1 MDKKIF
7 LLLWYLYIILQ
18 RKTWTVK
25 SCGTPTLEYV
35 CASVSLPALTTGS
48 SSWSAENLL
57 VSPTACMSSPG
68 HLLSTAGAAE
78 CLEATVATGDRSIG
92 PTKRRAWEKSSF
104 LFSLSSSS
112 TIFIKSIFKLSNKIL
127 PR

>member
-25 SCGTPTLEYV
+25 SCGTPTLKYF
-35 CASVSLPALTTGS
+35 CAGISLPALTTGS
-48 SSWSAENLL
+48 SSWSAVNLL
-57 VSPTACMSSPG
+57 FSCLSSPEDG
-68 HLLSTAGAAE
+68 DSLTTAGATK
-78 CLEATVATGDRSIG
+78 LGFEATVGTGDRSVG
-92 PTKRRAWEKSSF
+92 PSKRRAWENSSF

-112 TIFIKSIFKLSNKIL
+112 TILVKSILKLKIM

>member
-25 SCGTPTLEYV
+25 SCGTPTLKYF
-35 CASVSLPALTTGS
+35 CAGVSLLALTTGS

-57 VSPTACMSSPG
+57 FSCSSSPG
-68 HLLSTAGAAE
+68 DGDSLTTAGATE
-78 CLEATVATGDRSIG
+78 LGFKATVGKGDRSVG
-92 PTKRRAWEKSSF
+92 PSKKESLGKEF
-104 LFSLSSSS
+104 FSLF
-112 TIFIKSIFKLSNKIL
+112 TV
-127 PR
+127 